1 MKAGEHFEKYF
12 YLDNQ
17 SYMVNTEGLTTE
29 QVAEIDALK
38 AQVEDA
44 NNARAEFEEKNR
56 ELGDKIYK
64 LKKESK
70 TDNQTAGLSLEEIK
84 QSLKQDELFSKHAH
98 LEQAHKDEIQELT
111 SKGIDFDIALMQI
124 EKRDPTIAERAK
136 AQTTN
141 FTD

>member
-1 MKAGEHFEKYF
+1 M
-12 YLDNQ
+12 
-17 SYMVNTEGLTTE
+17 
-29 QVAEIDALK
+29 
-38 AQVEDA
+38 
-44 NNARAEFEEKNR
+44 
-56 ELGDKIYK
+56 
-64 LKKESK
+64 
-70 TDNQTAGLSLEEIK
+70 EEIK

-141 FTD
+141 FTDWQVSVQTRTYTQEDMSKLTQSEFESVYNLSKEGKVKII

>member
-1 MKAGEHFEKYF
+1 MKLLIEKRINPLFFLFSFDKGNSLYIITMKAGEHFEKYF

-64 LKKESK
+64 LKKAK
-70 TDNQTAGLSLEEIK
+70 QTIRQLDYLWRK
-84 QSLKQDELFSKHAH
+84 
-98 LEQAHKDEIQELT
+98 
-111 SKGIDFDIALMQI
+111 
-124 EKRDPTIAERAK
+124 
-136 AQTTN
+136 
-141 FTD
+141 